1 MRDQACEYPPDARR
15 SATRGKKEDIRQL
28 QAQLE
33 QFRNGMAWSGPTP
46 VSSSNKD
53 TGQVSLPETPLE
65 PAAPSQYSPLFPA
78 PMDEAVD
85 SQRPVMMG
93 VLHSDE
99 PVQVPSPDS
108 AADDSEEQV
117 YGATNL
123 LRIQSLQGILVSPP
137 PGPGCAVLCCDKG
150 AQQELISAA
159 AIGRQAEL
167 TIFSMPSVGQ
177 NIDFDGVSRDLGM
190 HLLGLHWN
198 RQHLSYLLSYRPA
211 IMDSLINN
219 GPYVNKLLLNAIFYT
234 SSLYSDDCFSYLKDS
249 NPQES
254 ATRFYNRF
262 KTLLPEYLEK
272 PTMPTIVALLLC
284 GSTLVPQSKQSAGW
298 TLCGMAYRML
308 IDLGYHLDVSATAQ
322 KHLPATLSTTEV
334 EIRKRVFWGAY
345 VCDKFQS
352 IFLGRCPALH
362 ASVGTI
368 SRGYLDTYEELEEWR
383 PYSDHLTN
391 LDSSVPVY
399 RGGPSYALSS
409 FQNLI
414 PLCTIAGR
422 IIEEF
427 YSPRVNCLPQS
438 RLLQVRLEVQD
449 SLDNWR
455 SSIPPHLRFDP
466 NSDETPPPHQIT
478 AQSV

>member
-1 MRDQACEYPPDARR
+1 
-15 SATRGKKEDIRQL
+15 
-28 QAQLE
+28 
-33 QFRNGMAWSGPTP
+33 MAWSGPTP